1 MSHMAHHVT
10 PAAARDASGNVC
22 SRVGVPQPGGQG
34 RLGCGSNGG
43 VGQSRWNS
51 NLHGFGAGVRATQ
64 RHLLFSAEQ
73 RVVTILGDDEAG
85 SLALVAVWSGT
96 VWHRCLG
103 DLE

>member
-1 MSHMAHHVT
+1 MEEW
-10 PAAARDASGNVC
+10 ARAVGTRTFMDLEQASERRRGICC
-22 SRVGVPQPGGQG
+22 S
-34 RLGCGSNGG
+34 
-43 VGQSRWNS
+43 
-51 NLHGFGAGVRATQ
+51 
-64 RHLLFSAEQ
+64 SAEQ